1 MIPNFEQVES
11 LFNNMFVNEKLRLV
25 FEVLENGFV
34 DELVTLVEIIK

>member
-1 MIPNFEQVES
+1 
-11 LFNNMFVNEKLRLV
+11 MFVNEKLRLV